1 MAHDLSPALLSPEDR
16 DAPEDVAVAD
26 RLVPLADADAVVVR
40 SGTLPDALDGLGG
53 LPTLLPLFVALSDTR
68 APVPSPPPRVWRC
81 VVWNG
86 MAKCRLPFGMEVCM
100 SAYV

>member
-68 APVPSPPPRVWRC
+68 APVPSPPPESGGVWYGM
-81 VVWNG
+81 VWPN
-86 MAKCRLPFGMEVCM
+86 ADFHLAWK
-100 SAYV
+100 SA